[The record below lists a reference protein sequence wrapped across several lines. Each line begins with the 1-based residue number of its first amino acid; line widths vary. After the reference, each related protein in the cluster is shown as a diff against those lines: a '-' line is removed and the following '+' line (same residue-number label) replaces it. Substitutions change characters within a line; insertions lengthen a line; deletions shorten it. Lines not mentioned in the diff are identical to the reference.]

1 MVAQNSADFPIFR
14 GHARQCG
21 RGFGALA
28 QTLGRTAI
36 PFIKK
41 NIVSAA
47 KRTGADLFEIAAPGV
62 GEVVSGRKKL
72 KIFARD
78 VGTKT
83 VRKQLGGGKKKS
95 KRRIDRTR
103 PFSRKSRSKNSRS
116 RKDIFDNIK

>member
-14 GHARQCG
+14 GHARQRG

-28 QTLGRTAI
+28 QTIGRTAI

-47 KRTGADLFEIAAPGV
+47 KRTGADVFEIAAPEI
-62 GEVVSGRKKL
+62 GENVSGRKKI
-72 KIFARD
+72 KTFAKD

-83 VRKQLGGGKKKS
+83 VRKQLAGGKKKS
-95 KRRIDRTR
+95 KRRTARTR
-103 PFSRKSRSKNSRS
+103 SISQKK
-116 RKDIFDNIK
+116 

>member
-14 GHARQCG
+14 GHARQRG
-21 RGFGALA
+21 RGFGALE
-28 QTLGRTAI
+28 QTLVRTAI

-41 NIVSAA
+41 NVVPAA
-47 KRTGADLFEIAAPGV
+47 ERIGADLFEIAAPEI

-72 KIFARD
+72 ETFAKD

-95 KRRIDRTR
+95 KHRTAR
-103 PFSRKSRSKNSRS
+103 TISISLKSRSKNSRS

>member
-14 GHARQCG
+14 GHARQRE
-21 RGFGALA
+21 RGFEALA

-41 NIVSAA
+41 NLVPAA
-47 KRTGADLFEIAAPGV
+47 ERIGADSFETTAPEIGK
-62 GEVVSGRKKL
+62 VVSGSKNTQNICKRCGN
-72 KIFARD
+72 KI
-78 VGTKT
+78 

-95 KRRIDRTR
+95 KRRTAITR
-103 PFSRKSRSKNSRS
+103 SISQKSRSKNSRS

>member
-1 MVAQNSADFPIFR
+1 MVAQKSADFPIFR
-14 GHARQCG
+14 GHARQRG
-21 RGFGALA
+21 RGFGAPA

-41 NIVSAA
+41 YIVPAA
-47 KRTGADLFEIAAPGV
+47 KRIGADLFEIADPEI

-72 KIFARD
+72 KTFAKD

-95 KRRIDRTR
+95 RRKTARTR
-103 PFSRKSRSKNSRS
+103 SISRKSRSKNSRS

>member
-1 MVAQNSADFPIFR
+1 MVAQNSADLPIFR
-14 GHARQCG
+14 GHARQRG

-28 QTLGRTAI
+28 QILGRTAI

-41 NIVSAA
+41 YIVPAA
-47 KRTGADLFEIAAPGV
+47 KRIGADLFEIAAPEI

-72 KIFARD
+72 KTFAKD

-95 KRRIDRTR
+95 KRRADRTR
-103 PFSRKSRSKNSRS
+103 SISQKIRSKNSRS
-116 RKDIFDNIK
+116 RTDIFDNIK

>member
-14 GHARQCG
+14 GHARQRG

-41 NIVSAA
+41 HIVPAA
-47 KRTGADLFEIAAPGV
+47 KRIGADLFEIAAPEI
-62 GEVVSGRKKL
+62 GEVVGGRKKL
-72 KIFARD
+72 KTFAKD
-78 VGTKT
+78 VETKT
-83 VRKQLGGGKKKS
+83 IRKQLGGGKKEY
-95 KRRIDRTR
+95 KRRTGGTR
-103 PFSRKSRSKNSRS
+103 SISRKSRSKNSHS